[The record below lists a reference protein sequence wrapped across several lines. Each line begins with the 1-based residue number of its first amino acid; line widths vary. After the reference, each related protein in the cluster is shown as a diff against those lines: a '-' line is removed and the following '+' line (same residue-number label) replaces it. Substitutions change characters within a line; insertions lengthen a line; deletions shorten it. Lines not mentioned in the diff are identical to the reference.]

1 MRRVRSLAVLH
12 PQKDEWLEE
21 REEERVLEHFVRK
34 LKKQQGKE
42 EATIDFSALHS
53 PFRSERGCLT

>member
-1 MRRVRSLAVLH
+1 MLH
-12 PQKDEWLEE
+12 PQKEEWLEE
-21 REEERVLEHFVRK
+21 RESVGALCREIE
-34 LKKQQGKE
+34 KQQGKE